1 MPNAPIEMRIIPVVF
16 KLPIA
21 LSLLE
26 RLNKMTPNI
35 NITVAIAKIVA
46 KFIVVLPYVKTKPI
60 IHIPNIRRFYPS
72 W

>member
-46 KFIVVLPYVKTKPI
+46 IFIVELRYVKTKPI
-60 IHIPNIRRFYPS
+60 IHIHNIQRFYPS